1 MANDV
6 IFFGGRR
13 KYTVEKVFL
22 NPAWFFL
29 VACFSM
35 FFWLHVRFNVVNP
48 CSPNGTRTLYFDLR
62 HYSVAT
68 GEGMGRERRTTR
80 IEKR

>member
-1 MANDV
+1 MV
-6 IFFGGRR
+6 FFGCM
-13 KYTVEKVFL
+13 
-22 NPAWFFL
+22 FFN
-29 VACFSM
+29 V
-35 FFWLHVRFNVVNP
+35 FWLHVRFNVINP

-68 GEGMGRERRTTR
+68 GEGLGRERRTTR